1 MDNYK
6 FYDEE
11 DTTYNQITEE
21 EKSNYGLLGFIF
33 SLVGLLTCCFYGGIF
48 GIVGVIFSAK
58 QLKKKSD
65 NFAIAGLVL
74 GILAIISLA
83 LLIVG
88 MISILKNPDE
98 IIKQFE
104 DLMSTT
110 DQSM

>member
-11 DTTYNQITEE
+11 DTTYNQIAE

-33 SLVGLLTCCFYGGIF
+33 SLVGFLTCCFYGGIF
-48 GIVGVIFSAK
+48 GIVGVVFSAK

-88 MISILKNPDE
+88 TISILKNPDE

-110 DQSM
+110 DQSTI